1 MINDKG
7 EVILDLA
14 GLDRLDTVKLKY
26 PATIEHVQKTLKT
39 GVQNAIKQ
47 VAGYKLTKQ
56 EKQDIIYIA
65 SGFRLVR
72 PF

>member
-7 EVILDLA
+7 EAILSLT
-14 GLDRLDTVKLKY
+14 GLGRLETVKLKY
-26 PATIEHVQKTLKT
+26 PATIEHVKKTLKT

-47 VAGYKLTKQ
+47 VAGYKLTKD
-56 EKQDIIYIA
+56 EKQDILFVA

>member
-7 EVILDLA
+7 EAILSLT
-14 GLDRLDTVKLKY
+14 GLGRLETVKLKY
-26 PATIEHVQKTLKT
+26 PATIEHVKQTLKT
-39 GVQNAIKQ
+39 GVQTAIRQ
-47 VAGYKLTKQ
+47 LAGYKLTKD
-56 EKQDIIYIA
+56 EKQDILFIA